1 MARRRFVVRFRG
13 DSDKPAEDLER
24 IRGLPEATVVDQASP
39 RMLLV
44 ESEEQ
49 PLRELVE
56 SLPGWVLAPEKDVP
70 VPDTRQRVERPPGP
84 REEP

>member
-1 MARRRFVVRFRG
+1 MAKRRFVVRFRG
-13 DSDKPAEDLER
+13 ESAKPAEDLER
-24 IRGLPEATVVDQASP
+24 IRGLPEATVLDDASP

-56 SLPGWVLAPEKDVP
+56 SLPGWVVAPEQEVP
-70 VPDTRQRVERPPGP
+70 LPDTRERVERPPG
-84 REEP
+84 